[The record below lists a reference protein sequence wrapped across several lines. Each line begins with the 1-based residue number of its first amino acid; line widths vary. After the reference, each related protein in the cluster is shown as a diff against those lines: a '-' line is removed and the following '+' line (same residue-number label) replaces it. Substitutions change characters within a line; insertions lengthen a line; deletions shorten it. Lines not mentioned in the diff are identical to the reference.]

1 MTAVTFRLTALA
13 VASALLA
20 LCPAL
25 CSAAAPGAAAPG
37 EAAAGAAPPGT
48 APSLYERLGGE
59 AGVAAI
65 ANSLIDR
72 VAADPRIGGSFKDT
86 NLAHIKKMLA
96 EQICELSGGPC
107 RYSGDSMKETHAG
120 HHISEADF
128 YGMVTDL
135 RDILHERHVSM
146 GATNELLRL
155 LAPMKRD
162 VVERG
167 AAASR

>member
-1 MTAVTFRLTALA
+1 MTAVTFRALGA
-13 VASALLA
+13 LVVAISLGLLSPT
-20 LCPAL
+20 LCR
-25 CSAAAPGAAAPG
+25 AAHAP
-37 EAAAGAAPPGT
+37 
-48 APSLYERLGGE
+48 LYERLGGE

-72 VAADPRIGGSFKDT
+72 VAADPRIGASFKDT
-86 NLAHIKKMLA
+86 NLGHIKKMLA

-162 VVERG
+162 VVESGRG
-167 AAASR
+167 AAR